1 LIQLNRPLAQ
11 VCARMHALQRLA
23 CLQPEWCALR
33 TTAWGHR
40 EPPAHQP
47 VGPRAPAG
55 RSLRS

>member
-1 LIQLNRPLAQ
+1 LIQLNRSLAQ
-11 VCARMHALQRLA
+11 VCAGMHPLQWPA
-23 CLQPEWCALR
+23 GLQLEWCALR

-47 VGPRAPAG
+47 VGPWAPAG